1 MHIRC
6 LLSSPKVNLRQ
17 RAKVESASANPV
29 NCFQA
34 QRFGGLFVQLYETMF
49 SKCLWVLLTCF
60 AGAQARTGADKV
72 VERELVHKPEPTS
85 SQYFNIINL
94 FSYDQPLA
102 LQANAV
108 PGGAQ
113 NAQDS
118 FIQFYLN
125 DQGNGRNGGAQ
136 LTWDPQENQ
145 GPPINKTQKLEFDGF
160 KTATLRSYQPPGDFV
175 VDIRHE

>member
-1 MHIRC
+1 MACPIADAYKICAFVSENQPSTTGESRISLSNSLSIAFELNPLAIR
-6 LLSSPKVNLRQ
+6 V
-17 RAKVESASANPV
+17 
-29 NCFQA
+29 QA
-34 QRFGGLFVQLYETMF
+34 GIGTNI
-49 SKCLWVLLTCF
+49 
-60 AGAQARTGADKV
+60 V
-72 VERELVHKPEPTS
+72 VERELAPKPVPTS

-108 PGGAQ
+108 PGGAE

-125 DQGNGRNGGAQ
+125 DQGNGRNGGCQ

-145 GPPINKTQKLEFDGF
+145 GPPINMTQKLEFDGF
-160 KTATLRSYQPPGDFV
+160 KTATLRSYQPPGEFV

>member
-1 MHIRC
+1 M
-6 LLSSPKVNLRQ
+6 S
-17 RAKVESASANPV
+17 
-29 NCFQA
+29 
-34 QRFGGLFVQLYETMF
+34 
-49 SKCLWVLLTCF
+49 SKCLWVLLICF
-60 AGAQARTGADKV
+60 AGVQAGTGAKKV
-72 VERELVHKPEPTS
+72 VERELAHKPVPTS

-125 DQGNGRNGGAQ
+125 DQGNGRNGGCQ

-145 GPPINKTQKLEFDGF
+145 GPPINMTQKLEFDGF
-160 KTATLRSYQPPGDFV
+160 KTATLRSYQPPGEFV

>member
-1 MHIRC
+1 MHISY

-17 RAKVESASANPV
+17 PAKVESVSANP
-29 NCFQA
+29 FQA
-34 QRFGGLFVQLYETMF
+34 HPFDNSFVYLYATMS
-49 SKCLWVLLTCF
+49 SKYLWVLLTCF
-60 AGAQARTGADKV
+60 AGAQAGTKANKV
-72 VERELVHKPEPTS
+72 VERELVSKPEPTS
-85 SQYFNIINL
+85 SQHFNIINL

-125 DQGNGRNGGAQ
+125 DQGNSKNGGCQ

-145 GPPINKTQKLEFDGF
+145 GPPINMTQKLEFDGF

>member
-1 MHIRC
+1 MCFC
-6 LLSSPKVNLRQ
+6 LGKPTFDNGRKSNQSKQFPI
-17 RAKVESASANPV
+17 
-29 NCFQA
+29 NCFRA
-34 QRFGGLFVQLYETMF
+34 QSFGDSFVHWDATMS

-60 AGAQARTGADKV
+60 AGVQAGIGTNIV
-72 VERELVHKPEPTS
+72 VERELAPKPVPTS

-108 PGGAQ
+108 PGGAE

-125 DQGNGRNGGAQ
+125 DQGNGRNGGCQ

-145 GPPINKTQKLEFDGF
+145 GPPINMTQKLEFDGF
-160 KTATLRSYQPPGDFV
+160 KTATLRSYQPPGEFV